1 MTNTYNKLIR
11 VCTWVV
17 VAGLAA
23 LMLTVPA
30 HAEISRA
37 LKSIDYVALDSER
50 VLLTLTLSEPAPEP
64 VIFTID
70 KPARLSLDIP
80 ETRVEMPDRSR
91 KVGIGKV
98 TAVSV
103 AEAKGR
109 TRVVV
114 DLTELTAHNARVE
127 GNKIYLQLG
136 RTVNS
141 AMFAPAAEPPAAVAT
156 APSETVTHTQ
166 AVPGVSALDFRRG
179 EKGEGRVLITLQ
191 DIKTPVDVR
200 EEAGKVIVKLK
211 NASVPD
217 NLLHRM
223 DVLDFA
229 TPVKFIDV
237 QRDGANTVIA
247 VTPVEKMDYE
257 QVSYQTGDQFTLELQ
272 PLTQDKADERKKLMP
287 QYTGERI
294 SLNFQS
300 VDVRQVLQIIG
311 DVANTNMVISDS
323 VTGEIAMRLQNVPWD
338 QALEIILRSKGLG
351 MRKVGNVIQVAP
363 AAELAA
369 RDKEELES
377 QKQKVDLS
385 PLRSEIIQINYAKAT
400 DLKALITSDKSTL
413 LSERGR
419 ISVDER
425 TNTLIVLESRDKIAE
440 IRELIGK
447 LDIPVR
453 QVLIESRIVIARDDY
468 SRELGARF
476 GVSAAGTGS
485 GLAPSN
491 TLFGTTGTSTT
502 ANPVT
507 GTNPALPI
515 PAATPGNFNVN
526 LPVVGAAGNLALAVL
541 SSGYRVDL
549 ELSALQVEGR
559 GEVVSTPRV
568 ITANGKQ
575 AEIEQGREIPYQTS
589 GGTTGTTTSFK
600 KASLRLAV
608 TPQITPDNRV
618 LMDLEVSN
626 DTQGTNVST
635 GAGSAPA
642 IDTRRVTTQVLV
654 KTGET
659 VVLGGVYQQDTG
671 KDVTKVPFFAD
682 IPVLGRL
689 FRDDRNNTNKR
700 ELLIFVTPKILQEG
714 LKVN

>member
-1 MTNTYNKLIR
+1 MNNIQNQFIR
-11 VCTWVV
+11 VCVLAL

-23 LMLTVPA
+23 FMLTLPA
-30 HAEISRA
+30 QADITRS
-37 LKSIDYVALDSER
+37 LKAIDVVALDSDR
-50 VLLTLTLSEPAPEP
+50 AQITLTLSEAAPEP

-80 ETRVEMPDRSR
+80 ETRLDMAERTR
-91 KVGIGKV
+91 KVGIGKIDAF
-98 TAVSV
+98 TV

-109 TRVVV
+109 TRLVVELAQ
-114 DLTELTAHNARVE
+114 LTPHSFRVE
-127 GNKIYLQLG
+127 GDKIILQLG
-136 RTVNS
+136 RNVVT
-141 AMFAPAAEPPAAVAT
+141 AT
-156 APSETVTHTQ
+156 APTAEAEQAGPVSGPESFTDPVSRET
-166 AVPGVSALDFRRG
+166 PNISALDFRRG
-179 EKGEGRVLITLQ
+179 EKGEGRVLVTLKNL
-191 DIKTPVDVR
+191 KTPVDVR
-200 EEAGKVIVKLK
+200 EEGGKVIAKFK
-211 NASVPD
+211 NAIPD
-217 NLLHRM
+217 EDLLRRL
-223 DVLDFA
+223 DVVDFA

-237 QRDGANTVIA
+237 QRDGANTIITI
-247 VTPVEKMDYE
+247 TPIDKADFE
-257 QVSYQTGDQFTLELQ
+257 QVAYQTGDQFTLELQ

-311 DVANTNMVISDS
+311 DVANSNMVISDS
-323 VTGEIAMRLQNVPWD
+323 VTGEIALRLQNVPWD

-351 MRKVGNVIQVAP
+351 MRKTGNVIQVAP
-363 AAELAA
+363 AAELAQ

-385 PLRSEIIQINYAKAT
+385 PLRSEIIQINYAKAS
-400 DLKALITSDKSTL
+400 DLKALITTDKSTL

-425 TNTLIVLESRDKIAE
+425 TNTLIVLESRDKLAE

-453 QVLIESRIVIARDDY
+453 QVLIESRIVVANDDY

-476 GVSAAGTGS
+476 GVTSAGGVGNNGLVATTGS
-485 GLAPSN
+485 AE
-491 TLFGTTGTSTT
+491 
-502 ANPVT
+502 
-507 GTNPALPI
+507 GTNQIVTAPGTI
-515 PAATPGNFNVN
+515 PTQANRFNVN
-526 LPVVGAAGNLALAVL
+526 LPTSTNVGRLALALL
-541 SSGYRVDL
+541 SSNYLVDA
-549 ELSALQVEGR
+549 ELSALQTEGR

-575 AEIEQGREIPYQTS
+575 AVIKQGQKIPYQS
-589 GGTTGTTTSFK
+589 AGGTGASTTQFVD
-600 KASLRLAV
+600 AVLSLTV

-618 LMDLEVSN
+618 LMDLIVTN
-626 DTQGTNVST
+626 DTQGANVNT
-635 GAGSAPA
+635 GIGSAPA
-642 IDTRRVTTQVLV
+642 IDQRSVTTQALV

-659 VVLGGVYQQDTG
+659 IVLGGVYIQNNNTG
-671 KDVTKVPFFAD
+671 VSKIPFIGD

-689 FRDDRNNTNKR
+689 FRKDTDSKTKR

-714 LKVN
+714 IRVN

>member
-1 MTNTYNKLIR
+1 MTNTFNKLVR
-11 VCTWVV
+11 VCTWAL
-17 VAGLAA
+17 VAGLSA
-23 LMLTVPA
+23 LMLAVPA
-30 HAEISRA
+30 HAEVTRTLKA
-37 LKSIDYVALDSER
+37 LDFVGLDSER
-50 VLLTLTLSEPAPEP
+50 VMLTLTLSAPAPEP

-80 ETRVEMPDRSR
+80 ETRLDLTDRSR
-91 KVGIGKV
+91 KIGIGKV
-98 TAVSV
+98 RAVTV

-109 TRVVV
+109 TRLVVE
-114 DLTELTAHNARVE
+114 LSELTPHNVRVE
-127 GNKIYLQLG
+127 GNKIYLQVG
-136 RTVNS
+136 RTVSNS
-141 AMFAPAAEPPAAVAT
+141 AGASSTAAPAALATSASTMAPAKAAPGIAAV
-156 APSETVTHTQ
+156 
-166 AVPGVSALDFRRG
+166 DFRRG
-179 EKGEGRVLITLQ
+179 EKGEGRVIVTLN

-200 EEAGKVIVKLK
+200 EEGGKVIAKFK
-211 NASVPD
+211 NASLPE
-217 NLLHRM
+217 NLLHRL

-229 TPVKFIDV
+229 TPVKSVDV
-237 QRDGANTVIA
+237 QREGANTVIT
-247 VTPVEKMDYE
+247 VTPIEKMDYE
-257 QVSYQTGDQFTLELQ
+257 QVSYQTGDEFTLELQ

-287 QYTGERI
+287 QYSGERI

-351 MRKVGNVIQVAP
+351 MRKSGNVIQVAP
-363 AAELAA
+363 ATELAA

-385 PLRSEIIQINYAKAT
+385 PLRSEIIQINYAKAS
-400 DLKALITSDKSTL
+400 DLKSLITSDKSTL
-413 LSERGR
+413 LSDRGR

-425 TNTLIVLESRDKIAE
+425 TNTLIVLESRDKLAE
-440 IRELIGK
+440 IRDLIGK

-453 QVLIESRIVIARDDY
+453 QVLIESRIVVARDDY
-468 SRELGARF
+468 SRALGAKF
-476 GVSAAGTGS
+476 GITAAGGFGNS
-485 GLAPSN
+485 GLI
-491 TLFGTTGTSTT
+491 GTTGSSSGANTVITT
-502 ANPVT
+502 P
-507 GTNPALPI
+507 GTI
-515 PAATPGNFNVN
+515 PAQNDRFNVN
-526 LPVVGAAGNLALAVL
+526 LPTAGRAGGIALALL
-541 SSGYRVDL
+541 SSKYIVDA
-549 ELSALQVEGR
+549 ELSAMQVEGK

-589 GGTTGTTTSFK
+589 SGTTGTTTSFK

-618 LMDLEVSN
+618 LMDLEVTN

-659 VVLGGVYQQDTG
+659 VVLGGVYQQDSG
-671 KDVTKVPFFAD
+671 KDVTKVPFFGD
-682 IPVLGRL
+682 IPVLGHL
-689 FRDDRNNTNKR
+689 FRNDTTNTNKR

-714 LKVN
+714 LRVN

>member
-1 MTNTYNKLIR
+1 MTNTINKLIR
-11 VCTWVV
+11 VCTWAM

-30 HAEISRA
+30 HAEITRTLKA
-37 LKSIDYVALDSER
+37 LDFVGLDSER
-50 VLLTLTLSEPAPEP
+50 VMLTLTLSEPAPEP

-80 ETRVEMPDRSR
+80 ETKLDLTDRNR
-91 KVGIGKV
+91 KIGIGKIRS
-98 TAVSV
+98 VSV

-109 TRVVV
+109 TRLVVELS
-114 DLTELTAHNARVE
+114 DLTPHSVRVE
-127 GNKIYLQLG
+127 GNKIYLELG
-136 RTVNS
+136 RTVTTAMS
-141 AMFAPAAEPPAAVAT
+141 AVSAETARAPVSSENAVSINKA
-156 APSETVTHTQ
+156 APSIS
-166 AVPGVSALDFRRG
+166 AVDFRRG
-179 EKGEGRVLITLQ
+179 EKGEGRVIVTLL

-200 EEAGKVIVKLK
+200 EEAGKVIAKFK
-211 NASVPD
+211 NASLPD
-217 NLLHRM
+217 NLLHRL

-229 TPVKFIDV
+229 TPVKSVDV
-237 QRDGANTVIA
+237 QREGVNTIIT
-247 VTPVEKMDYE
+247 VTPIEKVDYE
-257 QVSYQTGDQFTLELQ
+257 QVSYQTGNEFTLELQ

-311 DVANTNMVISDS
+311 DVANSNMVISDS

-363 AAELAA
+363 AAELAS

-385 PLRSEIIQINYAKAT
+385 PLRSEIIQINYAKAS

-413 LSERGR
+413 LSDRGR

-425 TNTLIVLESRDKIAE
+425 TNTLIVLESRDKLAE
-440 IRELIGK
+440 IRDLIGK

-453 QVLIESRIVIARDDY
+453 QVLIESRIVVARDDY
-468 SRELGARF
+468 SRSLGAKF
-476 GVSAAGTGS
+476 GITAAGGFGSGGLVGTSGSSAATDTVITTPGT
-485 GLAPSN
+485 
-491 TLFGTTGTSTT
+491 
-502 ANPVT
+502 
-507 GTNPALPI
+507 I
-515 PAATPGNFNVN
+515 PAQADRFNVN
-526 LPVVGAAGNLALAVL
+526 LPTAGRAGGIALALL
-541 SSGYRVDL
+541 SSNYIVDA
-549 ELSALQVEGR
+549 ELSAMQVEGK

-589 GGTTGTTTSFK
+589 SGTSGTTTSFK

-618 LMDLEVSN
+618 LMDLEVTN

-659 VVLGGVYQQDTG
+659 VVLGGVYQQDSG
-671 KDVTKVPFFAD
+671 KDVTKVPFFGD
-682 IPVLGRL
+682 IPVLGHL
-689 FRDDRNNTNKR
+689 FRNDTNNTNKR

-714 LKVN
+714 LRVN

>member
-1 MTNTYNKLIR
+1 MTNTINKLIR
-11 VCTWVV
+11 VCTWAM

-30 HAEISRA
+30 HAEITRTLKA
-37 LKSIDYVALDSER
+37 LDFVGLDSER
-50 VLLTLTLSEPAPEP
+50 VMLTLTLSEPAPEP

-80 ETRVEMPDRSR
+80 ETKLDLTDRNR
-91 KVGIGKV
+91 KIGIGKIRS
-98 TAVSV
+98 VSV

-109 TRVVV
+109 TRLVVELS
-114 DLTELTAHNARVE
+114 DLTPHSVRVE
-127 GNKIYLQLG
+127 GNKIYLELG
-136 RTVNS
+136 RTVTTAMS
-141 AMFAPAAEPPAAVAT
+141 AVSAETARAPVSSENAVSINKA
-156 APSETVTHTQ
+156 APSIS
-166 AVPGVSALDFRRG
+166 AVDFRRG
-179 EKGEGRVLITLQ
+179 EKGEGRVIVTLL

-200 EEAGKVIVKLK
+200 EEAGKVIAKFK
-211 NASVPD
+211 NASLPD
-217 NLLHRM
+217 NLLHRL

-229 TPVKFIDV
+229 TPVKSVDV
-237 QRDGANTVIA
+237 QREGVNTIIT
-247 VTPVEKMDYE
+247 VTPIEKVDYE
-257 QVSYQTGDQFTLELQ
+257 QVSYQTGNEFTLELQ

-311 DVANTNMVISDS
+311 DVANSNMVISDS

-363 AAELAA
+363 AAELAS

-385 PLRSEIIQINYAKAT
+385 PLRSEIIQINYAKAS

-413 LSERGR
+413 LSDRGR

-425 TNTLIVLESRDKIAE
+425 TNTLIVLESRDKLAE
-440 IRELIGK
+440 IRDLIGK

-453 QVLIESRIVIARDDY
+453 QVLIESRIVVARDDY
-468 SRELGARF
+468 SRSLGAKF
-476 GVSAAGTGS
+476 GITAAGGFGSGGLVGTSGSSAATNTVITTPGT
-485 GLAPSN
+485 
-491 TLFGTTGTSTT
+491 
-502 ANPVT
+502 
-507 GTNPALPI
+507 I
-515 PAATPGNFNVN
+515 PAQADRFNVN
-526 LPVVGAAGNLALAVL
+526 LPTAGRAGGIALALL
-541 SSGYRVDL
+541 SSNYIVDA
-549 ELSALQVEGR
+549 ELSAMQVEGK

-589 GGTTGTTTSFK
+589 SGTSGTTTSFK

-618 LMDLEVSN
+618 LMDLEVTN

-659 VVLGGVYQQDTG
+659 VVLGGVYQQDSG
-671 KDVTKVPFFAD
+671 KDVTKVPFFGD
-682 IPVLGRL
+682 IPVLGHL
-689 FRDDRNNTNKR
+689 FRNDTNNTNKR

-714 LKVN
+714 LRVN

>member
-1 MTNTYNKLIR
+1 MNNIQNQFIR
-11 VCTWVV
+11 VCALAL

-23 LMLTVPA
+23 FMLTLPA
-30 HAEISRA
+30 HADITRS
-37 LKSIDYVALDSER
+37 LKAIDVVALDSER
-50 VLLTLTLSEPAPEP
+50 AQITLTLSESAPEP

-70 KPARLSLDIP
+70 RPARLSLDIP
-80 ETRVEMPDRSR
+80 ETRLDMDERTR
-91 KVGIGKV
+91 KVGVGKV
-98 TAVSV
+98 DAFTV

-109 TRVVV
+109 TRVVLELSQ
-114 DLTELTAHNARVE
+114 LTPHSFRVE
-127 GNKIYLQLG
+127 GDKIILQLG
-136 RTVNS
+136 RNVVT
-141 AMFAPAAEPPAAVAT
+141 AT
-156 APSETVTHTQ
+156 APVAESEQ
-166 AVPGVSALDFRRG
+166 AAPASEPVSSNEPVSREVPNISALDFRRG
-179 EKGEGRVLITLQ
+179 EKGEGRVLVTLKNL
-191 DIKTPVDVR
+191 KTPVDVR
-200 EEAGKVIVKLK
+200 EEGGKVIAKFK
-211 NASVPD
+211 NAIPD
-217 NLLHRM
+217 EDLLRRL
-223 DVLDFA
+223 DVVDFA

-237 QRDGANTVIA
+237 KREGVNTIITI
-247 VTPVEKMDYE
+247 TPVEKADFE
-257 QVSYQTGDQFTLELQ
+257 QVAYQTGDQFTLELQ

-311 DVANTNMVISDS
+311 DVANSNMVISDS
-323 VTGEIAMRLQNVPWD
+323 VTGEIALRLQNVPWD

-351 MRKVGNVIQVAP
+351 MRKAGNVIQVAP
-363 AAELAA
+363 ATELAQ

-385 PLRSEIIQINYAKAT
+385 PLRSEIIQINYAKAS
-400 DLKALITSDKSTL
+400 DLRALITTDKSTL
-413 LSERGR
+413 LSDRGR

-453 QVLIESRIVIARDDY
+453 QVLIESRIVVANDDY
-468 SRELGARF
+468 SRDLGARF
-476 GVSAAGTGS
+476 GVSAAGTGAGS
-485 GLAPSN
+485 ASSN

-502 ANPVT
+502 DNPVT

-515 PAATPGNFNVN
+515 TAAQPGNFNVN
-526 LPVVGAAGNLALAVL
+526 LPAAGAASTALAIL

-549 ELSALQVEGR
+549 ELSALQTEGR

-575 AEIEQGREIPYQTS
+575 AIIRQGQQIPYQTVS
-589 GGTTGTTTSFK
+589 TTGTQTLFK
-600 KASLRLAV
+600 DAVLSLTV

-618 LMDLEVSN
+618 LMDIIVTN
-626 DTQGTNVST
+626 DTKGADVNT
-635 GAGSAPA
+635 GIGSAPA
-642 IDTRRVTTQVLV
+642 IDTRSVTTQSLV

-659 VVLGGVYQQDTG
+659 VVLGGVYVQNKNDSIS
-671 KDVTKVPFFAD
+671 KVPVLGD
-682 IPVLGRL
+682 IPYLGRL
-689 FRDDRNNTNKR
+689 FRRDTNTKSKR

-714 LKVN
+714 LRVN

>member
-1 MTNTYNKLIR
+1 MNNIQNQFIR
-11 VCTWVV
+11 VCVLALI
-17 VAGLAA
+17 AGFAA
-23 LMLTVPA
+23 FMLTLPA
-30 HAEISRA
+30 HADITRS
-37 LKSIDYVALDSER
+37 LKAVDVVALDSER
-50 VLLTLTLSEPAPEP
+50 AQITLTLSEAAPEP

-80 ETRVEMPDRSR
+80 ETRLDMDERTR
-91 KVGIGKV
+91 KVGIGKIDAF
-98 TAVSV
+98 TV

-109 TRVVV
+109 TRLVVELAQ
-114 DLTELTAHNARVE
+114 LTPHSFRVE
-127 GNKIYLQLG
+127 GDKIILQLG
-136 RTVNS
+136 RNVVT
-141 AMFAPAAEPPAAVAT
+141 ATAPAAEPEPVAPVSST
-156 APSETVTHTQ
+156 EPVSRET
-166 AVPGVSALDFRRG
+166 PNISALDFRRG
-179 EKGEGRVLITLQ
+179 EKGEGRVLVTLKNL
-191 DIKTPVDVR
+191 KTPVDVR
-200 EEAGKVIVKLK
+200 EEGGKVIAKFK
-211 NASVPD
+211 NAIPD
-217 NLLHRM
+217 EDLLRRL
-223 DVLDFA
+223 DVVDFA

-237 QRDGANTVIA
+237 QRDGVNTIITI
-247 VTPVEKMDYE
+247 TPIDKADFE
-257 QVSYQTGDQFTLELQ
+257 QVAYQTGDQFTLELQ
-272 PLTQDKADERKKLMP
+272 PLSQEKVDERKKLMP

-311 DVANTNMVISDS
+311 DVANSNMVISDS
-323 VTGEIAMRLQNVPWD
+323 VTGEIALRLQNVPWD

-351 MRKVGNVIQVAP
+351 MRKTGNVIQVAP
-363 AAELAA
+363 AAELAQ

-385 PLRSEIIQINYAKAT
+385 PLRSEIIQINYAKAS
-400 DLKALITSDKSTL
+400 DLKSLITTDKSTL

-425 TNTLIVLESRDKIAE
+425 TNTLIVLESRDKLAE

-447 LDIPVR
+447 LDVPVR
-453 QVLIESRIVIARDDY
+453 QVLIESRIVVANDDY

-476 GVSAAGTGS
+476 GVSAAGTAS

-507 GTNPALPI
+507 GANPALPLG
-515 PAATPGNFNVN
+515 AANPGNLNVN
-526 LPVVGAAGNLALAVL
+526 LPASSSATSLALAVL

-549 ELSALQVEGR
+549 ELSALQTEGR

-575 AEIEQGREIPYQTS
+575 AIIKQGQKIPYQS
-589 GGTTGTTTSFK
+589 AGGTGASTTQFVD
-600 KASLRLAV
+600 AVLSLTV

-618 LMDLEVSN
+618 LMDLQVTN
-626 DTQGTNVST
+626 DTQGATVPT
-635 GAGSAPA
+635 GIGSAPA
-642 IDTRRVTTQVLV
+642 IDQRSVTTQALV

-659 VVLGGVYQQDTG
+659 VVLGGVYIQNNNEALS
-671 KDVTKVPFFAD
+671 KVPLLGDVPF
-682 IPVLGRL
+682 LGRL
-689 FRDDRNNTNKR
+689 FRKDSNTKTKR

-714 LKVN
+714 LRVN

>member
-11 VCTWVV
+11 VCTWAV

-30 HAEISRA
+30 HAEISRT
-37 LKSIDYVALDSER
+37 LKSLDYVALDSER

-80 ETRVEMPDRSR
+80 ETRVEMTDRSR
-91 KVGIGKV
+91 KIGIGKV
-98 TAVSV
+98 VAASI

-109 TRVVV
+109 TRVVI

-141 AMFAPAAEPPAAVAT
+141 AMFAPSAEPAASAPTESAARASAT
-156 APSETVTHTQ
+156 
-166 AVPGVSALDFRRG
+166 PGISALDFRRG
-179 EKGEGRVLITLQ
+179 EKGEGRVLVTLQ

-200 EEAGKVIVKLK
+200 EEAGKVIAKFK
-211 NASVPD
+211 NASLPE

-237 QRDGANTVIA
+237 QRDGANTVITI
-247 VTPVEKMDYE
+247 TPVEKVDYE

-272 PLTQDKADERKKLMP
+272 PLTQDKVDERKKLMP

-351 MRKVGNVIQVAP
+351 MRKAGNVIQVAP

-413 LSERGR
+413 LSDRGR

-476 GVSAAGTGS
+476 GVSAAGTAS

-491 TLFGTTGTSTT
+491 TLFGTTGTTT
-502 ANPVT
+502 VVNPVN
-507 GTNPALPI
+507 GALSAPGAATAS
-515 PAATPGNFNVN
+515 PAAQGFNVN
-526 LPVVGAAGNLALAVL
+526 LPVVGAAGSLALAVL

-575 AEIEQGREIPYQTS
+575 AEIEQGREIPYQTAS
-589 GGTTGTTTSFK
+589 GTSGTTTSFK

-618 LMDLEVSN
+618 LMDLEVTN

-671 KDVTKVPFFAD
+671 KDVTKVPLLAD

-689 FRDDRNNTNKR
+689 FRDDKNNTNKR